1 VKKTHLRS
9 YLKNWYSKMGP
20 IGYGLGGEGINK

>member
-1 VKKTHLRS
+1 LRS
-9 YLKNWYSKMGP
+9 YPKNWYSKMGP